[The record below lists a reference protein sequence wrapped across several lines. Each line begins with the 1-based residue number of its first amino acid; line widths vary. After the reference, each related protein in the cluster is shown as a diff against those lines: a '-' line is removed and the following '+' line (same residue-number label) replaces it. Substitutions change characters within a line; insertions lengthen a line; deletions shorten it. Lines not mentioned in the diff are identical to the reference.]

1 MSGIQ
6 DEAYSEAMAEIE
18 RLTGENARLKKLNL
32 MTDDELVLDLKS
44 EINHLKTLLTRAAD
58 ALDGYYSVVP
68 SATAKQIIDK
78 LRIECEHS
86 R

>member
-6 DEAYSEAMAEIE
+6 DEACSEAMAEIE

-44 EINHLKTLLTRAAD
+44 EINHLKTLLSHAAD
-58 ALDGYYSVVP
+58 ALEAPDWDWHKSW
-68 SATAKQIIDK
+68 ALAKE
-78 LRIECEHS
+78 LRKAAQ
-86 R
+86 